1 MNHFILDGRYEDLL
15 SFNVEEALKKANIP
29 EDCFKKPHPSMSEQQ
44 YYNFMAAIGD
54 QISDPFT
61 PIEIATTNPIESFSP
76 PIFAAYSSRNGD
88 IFIKRLAKYK
98 KLIGP
103 LSFKIDED
111 SKQLSITLTPSNQQ
125 YSLPSFLVLSEFAFL
140 VGLLRKT
147 TKEAISPLKITMTSP
162 VNDEQVINFFGC
174 KIESGKRNTITFA
187 KKDLQVNFISYN
199 YAWC

>member
-15 SFNVEEALKKANIP
+15 SHYKFNVEEALKKANIP
-29 EDCFKKPHPSMSEQQ
+29 EDCFKKLHPSMSEQQ

-162 VNDEQVINFFGC
+162 VSDE
-174 KIESGKRNTITFA
+174 
-187 KKDLQVNFISYN
+187 
-199 YAWC
+199 

>member
-15 SFNVEEALKKANIP
+15 SHYKFNVEEALKKANIP
-29 EDCFKKPHPSMSEQQ
+29 EDCFKKLHPSMSEQQ

-54 QISDPFT
+54 QISNPFT
-61 PIEIATTNPIESFSP
+61 PIEITTTNPIESFSP

-88 IFIKRLAKYK
+88 IFIKRLVKYK

-111 SKQLSITLTPSNQQ
+111 SKKLSITLTPSNQQ

-199 YAWC
+199 